1 MSVWMSVYLA
11 FQIRL
16 WLFWIEPHFFL
27 LKEAP
32 FYDESTTT
40 RTCDQDSNPVRH
52 TSTTISRASPWGWGR
67 QSPFS
72 KQSTT
77 QLPQLSQVML
87 LHLSKVSPSMIAH
100 SLLSLTVGQHL
111 RKKKISAPAKMK
123 ISLQTPN
130 PVLFKMVRADLSQ
143 AYPST
148 AKTQT
153 HSSSSSADLQPRSTG
168 KPQQL
173 TFPKLGEVLV

>member
-1 MSVWMSVYLA
+1 MYPTEQWRDFPGACVLCVYLPMSVWMSVYLA

-40 RTCDQDSNPVRH
+40 QTCDQDSHPVRH

-100 SLLSLTVGQHL
+100 SLLLLTVGQHL
-111 RKKKISAPAKMK
+111 RKKKKNQCSSKNENQSADPQPSPLQDGPCWPFPS
-123 ISLQTPN
+123 ISLY
-130 PVLFKMVRADLSQ
+130 S
-143 AYPST
+143 
-148 AKTQT
+148 
-153 HSSSSSADLQPRSTG
+153 
-168 KPQQL
+168 
-173 TFPKLGEVLV
+173 